1 MAQEVQEA
9 QEVQAAPPA
18 TRANS
23 APRPETAAGQESNG
37 AAGTAKKRGM
47 SPRVR
52 IIAILVTLVVVLGG
66 VLYWLHA
73 RNFEDT
79 DDAQIDGHLNPI
91 SSKVDGTVLAVS
103 PEVEDN
109 HLVNAGDVLVE
120 IDPAT
125 YQAELA
131 RAQAEVARL
140 EATAAAAQA
149 QVPVT
154 SANATGQLQIAQAG
168 LGQARDAVGTEKANL
183 TAARAKVQQADAV
196 YRQREADRQRYE
208 KLIAKQEVSRSEY
221 GAREAD
227 ARTAQA
233 ALEAARADVVAAENR
248 VRQAESKVTQQQADV
263 LRAHS
268 APEQIQAARE
278 QSGSAN
284 AGLASAKAQL
294 AIAKLNL
301 DHTKVVAPVSGYIG
315 RSSVEV
321 GQRVQTGQPLFTIIQ
336 TNDLWVT
343 ANFKETQLELMR
355 PGQPVTIHVDSYNR
369 DYNGKVESLA
379 SATGAR
385 FSLLPP
391 ENATG
396 NFVKVVQRLPLRI
409 RFDSGQNLKDL
420 RPGMSVDAKVRVR

>member
-1 MAQEVQEA
+1 MAQEVE
-9 QEVQAAPPA
+9 AAPPPRQRRDEDA
-18 TRANS
+18 RSQA
-23 APRPETAAGQESNG
+23 APRPETTGLETNG
-37 AAGTAKKRGM
+37 AEPKRGL

-52 IIAILVTLVVVLGG
+52 ILGIVVAAIVILGG

-73 RNFEDT
+73 RNFEET

-91 SSKVDGTVLAVS
+91 SSKVDGTVLRVS
-103 PEVEDN
+103 PEVQDN
-109 HLVNAGDVLVE
+109 HLVHAGDVLVE

-125 YQAELA
+125 YQAELD

-140 EATAAAAQA
+140 QATAAAAQA

-154 SANATGQLQIAQAG
+154 AANATGQLEIAQAG
-168 LGQARDAVGTEKANL
+168 LGQARDAVGTERANL
-183 TAARAKVQQADAV
+183 VAARAKVQQAEAI
-196 YRQREADRQRYE
+196 YRQREADRARYE

-221 GAREAD
+221 GAREAE

-263 LRAHS
+263 LRARS
-268 APEQIQAARE
+268 APEQIAAARE

-284 AGLASAKAQL
+284 AGLASAQAQL
-294 AIAKLNL
+294 AIARLNL
-301 DHTKVVAPVSGYIG
+301 DHTKIIAPVSGLIG

-336 TNDLWVT
+336 TDDLWVT
-343 ANFKETQLELMR
+343 ANFKETQLENVR
-355 PGQPVTIHVDSYNR
+355 PGQPATVHVDTYNR
-369 DYNGKVESLA
+369 DYNAKVESLA
-379 SATGAR
+379 GATGAR

-396 NFVKVVQRLPLRI
+396 NFVKVVQRLPVRI
-409 RFDSGQNLKDL
+409 RFDPGQDLKDL
-420 RPGMSVDAKVRVR
+420 RPGMSVLAKVRVR

>member
-1 MAQEVQEA
+1 MAQEV
-9 QEVQAAPPA
+9 EVAPPPRQRRDEDA
-18 TRANS
+18 RSQAS
-23 APRPETAAGQESNG
+23 PRPEATAPEPNG
-37 AAGTAKKRGM
+37 AAPKRGL

-52 IIAILVTLVVVLGG
+52 IIGIVVAILVVLGG
-66 VLYWLHA
+66 VLYWFHA
-73 RNFEDT
+73 RNFEET

-91 SSKVDGTVLAVS
+91 SSKVDGTVLSVS
-103 PEVEDN
+103 PELQDN
-109 HLVNAGDVLVE
+109 HLVHAGDLLVQ

-125 YQAELA
+125 YQAEFD

-140 EATAAAAQA
+140 QATAAAAQA

-154 SANATGQLQIAQAG
+154 AANATGQLQIAQAG
-168 LGQARDAVGTEKANL
+168 LGQARDAVGTEQANL
-183 TAARAKVQQADAV
+183 VAARAKVQQADAV
-196 YRQREADRQRYE
+196 YRQREADRKRYE
-208 KLIAKQEVSRSEY
+208 SLIAKQEVSRSEY

-248 VRQAESKVTQQQADV
+248 VRQAQSKVTQQQADV
-263 LRAHS
+263 LRARS
-268 APEQIQAARE
+268 GPEQVQAARE

-301 DHTKVVAPVSGYIG
+301 DHTKVIAPVSGYIG

-343 ANFKETQLELMR
+343 ANFKETQLELVR
-355 PGQPVTIHVDSYNR
+355 PGQPVTLHVDTYGR
-369 DYNGKVESLA
+369 DYSGEVESLA
-379 SATGAR
+379 GATGAR

-396 NFVKVVQRLPLRI
+396 NFVKVVQRLPVRI
-409 RFDSGQNLKDL
+409 RFDPGQDLKDL
-420 RPGMSVDAKVRVR
+420 RPGMSVLAKARVR

>member
-1 MAQEVQEA
+1 MAQEVET
-9 QEVQAAPPA
+9 APPPRQRRDEDA
-18 TRANS
+18 RSNA
-23 APRPETAAGQESNG
+23 APRPEAAGPELGNG
-37 AAGTAKKRGM
+37 AGRKRGL

-52 IIAILVTLVVVLGG
+52 IIGIVVAAIVILGG

-73 RNFEDT
+73 RNFEET

-91 SSKVDGTVLAVS
+91 SSKVDGTVLSVS
-103 PEVEDN
+103 PEVQDN
-109 HLVNAGDVLVE
+109 HLVHAGDVLVE
-120 IDPAT
+120 IDPAA
-125 YQAELA
+125 YKAELD
-131 RAQAEVARL
+131 RAQAEVLRL
-140 EATAAAAQA
+140 QATAAAAQA

-168 LGQARDAVGTEKANL
+168 LGQARDAVGTERANL
-183 TAARAKVQQADAV
+183 VAARAKVQQAEAL

-221 GAREAD
+221 GAREAE

-233 ALEAARADVVAAENR
+233 ALEAARAEVVAAENR

-263 LRAHS
+263 LRARS
-268 APEQIQAARE
+268 GPEQIQAARE
-278 QSGSAN
+278 QSGSAA

-301 DHTKVVAPVSGYIG
+301 DHTRVIAPVTGLIG

-336 TNDLWVT
+336 TDDLWVT
-343 ANFKETQLELMR
+343 ANFKETQLEHMR
-355 PGQPVTIHVDSYNR
+355 PGEEATLHVDTYDR
-369 DYNGKVESLA
+369 DYEGKVESLA
-379 SATGAR
+379 GATGAR

-396 NFVKVVQRLPLRI
+396 NFVKVVQRLPVRI
-409 RFDSGQNLKDL
+409 RFEPGQDLKDL
-420 RPGMSVDAKVRVR
+420 RPGMSVLAKVRVR

>member
-1 MAQEVQEA
+1 MAHEVQEA
-9 QEVQAAPPA
+9 PPSRAAQPETNAP
-18 TRANS
+18 RAN
-23 APRPETAAGQESNG
+23 GNG
-37 AAGTAKKRGM
+37 DGNKRGM

-52 IIAILVTLVVVLGG
+52 LIVALVAIVAVLGG
-66 VLYWLHA
+66 FLYWLHA

-91 SSKVDGTVLAVS
+91 SAKVDGTVLTVS
-103 PEVEDN
+103 SSVEDN
-109 HLVNAGDVLVE
+109 HPVEAGEVLVV

-125 YQAELA
+125 YQAEFD
-131 RAQAEVARL
+131 RAKAEVARL
-140 EATAAAAQA
+140 QATAAAAQA

-154 SANATGQLQIAQAG
+154 SANAKGQLQIAQAG

-183 TAARAKVQQADAV
+183 VAARAKVQQAEAV
-196 YRQREADRQRYE
+196 YHQREADRERYA

-227 ARTAQA
+227 ARAAQA
-233 ALEAARADVVAAENR
+233 ALEAARADVVAGENR

-263 LRAHS
+263 LRAQS
-268 APEQIQAARE
+268 APEQIQAAQA

-284 AGLASAKAQL
+284 AGLGSARAQL
-294 AIAKLNL
+294 AIAQLNL

-336 TNDLWVT
+336 TADLWVT

-355 PGQPVTIHVDSYNR
+355 PGQPVTLHVDSFDR
-369 DYNGKVESLA
+369 DYTGKVASLA

-396 NFVKVVQRLPLRI
+396 NFVKVVQRLPVRVRI
-409 RFDSGQNLKDL
+409 DPGQDIKEL

>member
-1 MAQEVQEA
+1 MAQNAQEA
-9 QEVQAAPPA
+9 QEAPPA
-18 TRANS
+18 RANG
-23 APRPETAAGQESNG
+23 ATGANGEEDAA
-37 AAGTAKKRGM
+37 KRGM

-52 IIAILVTLVVVLGG
+52 LIVAVVAVVAVLGG
-66 VLYWLHA
+66 ILYWLHA

-91 SSKVDGTVLAVS
+91 SARVDGTVLTVS
-103 PEVEDN
+103 PDVEDN
-109 HLVNAGDVLVE
+109 HPVPAGEVLVV

-125 YQAELA
+125 YQAELD
-131 RAQAEVARL
+131 RAQAEVSRL
-140 EATAAAAQA
+140 GATAAAAQA

-154 SANATGQLQIAQAG
+154 SANAKGQLQIAQAG
-168 LGQARDAVGTEKANL
+168 LGQAKDAVGTERANL
-183 TAARAKVQQADAV
+183 VATKAKVQQAEAI
-196 YRQREADRQRYE
+196 YRQREADRERYE

-227 ARTAQA
+227 AHTAQA

-263 LRAHS
+263 LRAQS
-268 APEQIQAARE
+268 APEQIEAARE
-278 QSGSAN
+278 QSGSAT
-284 AGLASAKAQL
+284 AGLGSAKAQL
-294 AIAKLNL
+294 AIAQLNL

-321 GQRVQTGQPLFTIIQ
+321 GQRVQTGQPLLTIIQ
-336 TNDLWVT
+336 TNELWVT
-343 ANFKETQLELMR
+343 ANFKETQLERMR
-355 PGQPVTIHVDSYNR
+355 PGQPVTIHVDSYDR

-379 SATGAR
+379 GATGAR

-396 NFVKVVQRLPLRI
+396 NFVKVVQRLPVRI
-409 RFDSGQNLKDL
+409 RLDPNQDIKEL